1 MALLKIQLESQNR
14 AVYVSSTEGLKRGAG
29 VVISFEAME
38 QLGEVID
45 RLDAMEPCLRAIK
58 ASFVRVATEE
68 DFQKRRDQKQVEDE
82 AIRFCQKT
90 AKELKLQM
98 RLVKVHHYFDSSK
111 IMFYYTAESRV
122 DFRELVKILAHKY
135 RTRIEMRQ
143 IGVRDETKLCGG
155 RGHCGLQLCCSGHLT
170 HFAPVTVKMAK
181 DQGLSLNPAKISGM
195 CGRLMCC
202 LRYELEPEK
211 IGEDGNDNSN

>member
-14 AVYVSSTEGLKRGAG
+14 AVYVVTGEALKKGNG
-29 VVISFEAME
+29 VIVSLDTME
-38 QLGEVID
+38 HLGEVID
-45 RLDAMEPCLRAIK
+45 RFDAMEPCLKGTK
-58 ASFVRVATEE
+58 ASFVRIATPE
-68 DFQKRRDQKQVEDE
+68 DVQKRNEQRQIEDE
-82 AIRFCQKT
+82 AFRFCQKS
-90 AKELKLQM
+90 AKDLNLLMK
-98 RLVKVHHYFDSSK
+98 LVKVHNYFDGSK

-155 RGHCGLQLCCSGHLT
+155 RGHCGLQLCCSIHLCQ
-170 HFAPVTVKMAK
+170 FAPVTVKMAK

-202 LRYELEPEK
+202 LRYELEPDK
-211 IGEDGNDNSN
+211 IADETSENSN

>member
-1 MALLKIQLESQNR
+1 MTLLKIQLESQNR
-14 AVYVSSTEGLKRGAG
+14 AVYVSAAEPLRKGSG
-29 VVISFEAME
+29 VVIHYDSME

-45 RLDAMEPCLRAIK
+45 KLDAIEPFLKGSK
-58 ASFVRVATEE
+58 ATFSRVATEE
-68 DFQKRRDQKQVEDE
+68 DVQKRKDQKEIEDE
-82 AIRFCQKT
+82 AFRFCQKT
-90 AKELKLQM
+90 CGDLKLLM
-98 RLVKVHHYFDSSK
+98 RLVKVHHYFDGSK
-111 IMFYYTAESRV
+111 IMFYYTAENRV

-155 RGHCGLQLCCSGHLT
+155 RGHCGLRLCCSVHLCQ
-170 HFAPVTVKMAK
+170 FAPVTVKMAK

-202 LRYELEPEK
+202 LRYELEPDK
-211 IGEDGNDNSN
+211 IGEETGENSN

>member
-14 AVYVSSTEGLKRGAG
+14 PIYAAAQDNVGIGSVA
-29 VVISFEAME
+29 VISFEGME
-38 QLGEVID
+38 QMGEVVD
-45 RLDAMEPCLRAIK
+45 RLDALEPCLRAVR
-58 ASFVRVATEE
+58 ASFIRPASPE
-68 DFQKRRDQKQVEDE
+68 DLEKRKGQKQVEDE
-82 AIRFCQKT
+82 AFRFCQKSV
-90 AKELKLQM
+90 KELKLLM
-98 RLVKVHHYFDSSK
+98 KLVKVHYYFDGSK

-122 DFRELVKILAHKY
+122 DFRELVKILAHKF

-155 RGHCGLQLCCSGHLT
+155 RGHCGLMLCCSNHLNQ
-170 HFAPVTVKMAK
+170 FAPVTVKMAK

-202 LRYELEPEK
+202 LRYEMEPEK
-211 IGEDGNDNSN
+211 TPADQKENSN